1 MKFNLLQQYTY
12 RLSLSDIFDLEKVKS
27 CDQYCFHSSPMW
39 VVVVVLSFF
48 FFFFVPA
55 VVVVVVVVVVVM
67 TASRQL
73 QVFRSGGL
81 CVSFFTQ
88 ESRPPGEK

>member
-1 MKFNLLQQYTY
+1 MPVSIPKGVVKGAMFRAAMICNNLPDLFVEFEFVLY
-12 RLSLSDIFDLEKVKS
+12 RMWKRGFKKQDVAN
-27 CDQYCFHSSPMW
+27 CF
-39 VVVVVLSFF
+39 SFS
-48 FFFFVPA
+48 
-55 VVVVVVVVVVVM
+55 VVVVM

-81 CVSFFTQ
+81 CDSFFTQ